1 MFNLPVQLLL
11 YQLLGEKM
19 LHDIWA
25 RSVSIL
31 SPLLV
36 EALIW
41 LGGGGLK
48 VGLYWTFCLRGEP
61 WVGSLWENRDLTVAK
76 SNQMFWG
83 LTGPISQCWLLLTSW
98 VQFRRKASGFR
109 LSQTR
114 KQKNVS
120 EKLQDPSFQQDIF
133 LVRASI
139 VCKLFHHSYSKHRHD
154 LFHIASCEHVTALGF
169 SCSRFLLYF

>member
-11 YQLLGEKM
+11 YQLLGGKM

-31 SPLLV
+31 SSLLV

-48 VGLYWTFCLRGEP
+48 VGLYWTFCLRREP
-61 WVGSLWENRDLTVAK
+61 WAGSLCESRDLTVAK
-76 SNQMFWG
+76 SNQMFWR
-83 LTGPISQCWLLLTSW
+83 LTGPISQGWLLLTSR

-114 KQKNVS
+114 KRKNVS
-120 EKLQDPSFQQDIF
+120 EKLQEEQDVVIDGALLFLLFPKNYTAPSFQQDIF

-139 VCKLFHHSYSKHRHD
+139 VCKL
-154 LFHIASCEHVTALGF
+154 L
-169 SCSRFLLYF
+169 